1 MSKPNP
7 ESFISSN
14 NLNISSSMSEN
25 QNLGEQELTSSLKN
39 LIIPQQGAM
48 PGIFSPKRNVLNL
61 FTNKKLSSPTQ
72 SQIENVNTNTSPTSN
87 FYSTAPS
94 HQISSFGSNSS
105 NTNKGNSKL
114 SFKNQIVEPY
124 LHREPQ
130 IQFNKEIYN
139 EESKR
144 GNLSDLDCSL
154 TIERGGEE
162 ERFTQKNPADFSSQ
176 TNQEIENIKSTF
188 DDLMKRKSEKEMVLK
203 KQIEINKKSLLD
215 KFFNNN
221 LSSSYNSIQHE
232 KDNNTNNEQN
242 KENEQLLPTIYEFNI
257 TENSK
262 LEYDETRAISS
273 ANDNNMNNNS
283 NYISLKEKY
292 KNERNKKKS
301 SIFKSEDLRVSK
313 TDVLNLKQSDILDNK
328 KEENFYSPINADNIN
343 INQNNIV
350 IIQKKLFESSNELN
364 EYESNSSN
372 TSDVNSNRKI
382 QDTGNDL
389 IELDDQS
396 AFDINNI
403 SIKEQIVFSI
413 EKAFNF
419 CIEGK
424 KKTPQKQVKHIDRN
438 NRILSMEIVAKLD
451 YDLSNINNNANNNV
465 NNKPPKEQNKNI
477 LNTAKHNKTSSNIIT
492 MKRNTNKNNLIL
504 HNQNSHS
511 KTKSNNIF
519 NYIDNKIISPKP
531 KIKEFF
537 NSHKTSFIEG
547 INKGNTYRNN
557 SLKKKNSLPGNVLFH
572 TNLFP
577 STTKNKPVS
586 IKFIRTSSAQKYI
599 GHNIKNNKN
608 ATLNTLSHNNKI
620 KYNKLVYQVEAISK
634 VKKLNLSDKLV
645 LIFVEKMKDNLNF
658 KGLFEYS
665 LQKKGVANKLFSIGI
680 LPTLLSLDNYDIFI
694 EIEPFI
700 YEPINKI
707 SELYDKTILV
717 MKKNK

>member
-14 NLNISSSMSEN
+14 NLNISSSTSEN

-39 LIIPQQGAM
+39 LIIPKQGSIS
-48 PGIFSPKRNVLNL
+48 GIFSPQRNVLNL

-72 SQIENVNTNTSPTSN
+72 SQTENINTNTPPNSG

-94 HQISSFGSNSS
+94 RQISSFGSNSS
-105 NTNKGNSKL
+105 NTNKGSSKL

-124 LHREPQ
+124 LHRESQ
-130 IQFNKEIYN
+130 IQLNKDIYN
-139 EESKR
+139 EEDKR
-144 GNLSDLDCSL
+144 ENLSDLDCSL

-162 ERFTQKNPADFSSQ
+162 ERFNQKNPADFSSQ

-221 LSSSYNSIQHE
+221 LSTSNNSIQHE
-232 KDNNTNNEQN
+232 KETNTNNEQN
-242 KENEQLLPTIYEFNI
+242 KEKDQLLPTIYEFNI

-262 LEYDETRAISS
+262 IEYDETRAISS

-313 TDVLNLKQSDILDNK
+313 TDGLNLKQSDILDNK
-328 KEENFYSPINADNIN
+328 KENFYSPINADNIN

-364 EYESNSSN
+364 DYGSNSSN
-372 TSDVNSNRKI
+372 TSEMNSNRKV
-382 QDTGNDL
+382 QDTENDL
-389 IELDDQS
+389 IELDDPD

-424 KKTPQKQVKHIDRN
+424 KKPPQKPVKHIDRN

-451 YDLSNINNNANNNV
+451 YDLSNTNNNSKNINT
-465 NNKPPKEQNKNI
+465 KKEQNKNI
-477 LNTAKHNKTSSNIIT
+477 LNTTKHNKTSSNIIAI
-492 MKRNTNKNNLIL
+492 KRNTNKNNLIL
-504 HNQNSHS
+504 HSQNSHS
-511 KTKSNNIF
+511 KTKSNNLF

-531 KIKEFF
+531 KIKEPF

-547 INKGNTYRNN
+547 INKGSTYRNN
-557 SLKKKNSLPGNVLFH
+557 SLKKKNSLNGNMLFH

-586 IKFIRTSSAQKYI
+586 IKFIRTSSAQKYLN
-599 GHNIKNNKN
+599 HNIKNNKN
-608 ATLNTLSHNNKI
+608 ATLNTLSHSNKI
-620 KYNKLVYQVEAISK
+620 KYSKLVYQVEAISK
-634 VKKLNLSDKLV
+634 VKRLNLSDKLF
-645 LIFVEKMKDNLNF
+645 LIFVEKVKDNLNF

-665 LQKKGVANKLFSIGI
+665 LQKKGVANKLFSIGT
-680 LPTLLSLDNYDIFI
+680 LPSLLSLDNYDIYI
-694 EIEPFI
+694 EIEPFV

-707 SELYDKTILV
+707 SELYDKAILV
-717 MKKNK
+717 MKKIK